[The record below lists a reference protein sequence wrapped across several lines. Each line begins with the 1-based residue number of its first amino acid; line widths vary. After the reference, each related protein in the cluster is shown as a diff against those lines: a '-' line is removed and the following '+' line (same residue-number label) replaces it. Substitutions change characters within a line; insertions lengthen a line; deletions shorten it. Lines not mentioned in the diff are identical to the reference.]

1 MKEIVVETPRRRP
14 GRPSTR
20 GHLGSLSAK
29 DPIEVLPPTALNIL
43 GAARRILERD
53 GFASL
58 SLSAIA
64 EEAGEAKA
72 SIGYHFGNKE
82 GLIVAL
88 LDSLV
93 HEANRSLITETHR
106 FPMGEQRVRSLV
118 EGEERIVEDIE
129 SYRPLLEILPHALRD
144 ESLRER
150 VAELYA
156 GYRETVLEVLD
167 ASTGPDRGT
176 LEPFAM
182 LMIAVVDG
190 LSIQHALDPEGI
202 NVRAATALWE
212 RMMRAYLRDLGI
224 IDIA

>member
-1 MKEIVVETPRRRP
+1 MDDTARRRP

-20 GHLGSLSAK
+20 GHLGALSAK

-43 GAARRILERD
+43 SAARRILERD
-53 GFASL
+53 GFAAL

-64 EEAGEAKA
+64 AEAGEAKA

-93 HEANRSLITETHR
+93 HEANRGLIAETR
-106 FPMGEQRVRSLV
+106 RYPMGEQRVRSLM
-118 EGEERIVEDIE
+118 EGEERIVEDTQ
-129 SYRPLLEILPHALRD
+129 SVLSLLEILPHAMRD
-144 ESLRER
+144 ESLRGR
-150 VAELYA
+150 IAELYA
-156 GYRETVLEVLD
+156 GYRETVLEILD

-176 LEPFAM
+176 LGPFSA

-190 LSIQHALDPEGI
+190 LSIQNALDPDGT

>member
-1 MKEIVVETPRRRP
+1 MTDSAPRRP

-20 GHLGSLSAK
+20 GHLGSLSVK

-43 GAARRILERD
+43 AAARRILESK
-53 GFASL
+53 GFAAL

-82 GLIVAL
+82 GLVVAL
-88 LDSLV
+88 VDSLV
-93 HEANRSLITETHR
+93 HEANRGLIAETRR
-106 FPMGEQRVRSLV
+106 FPMGEQRVRSLM
-118 EGEERIVEDIE
+118 EGEERIVEDIA
-129 SYRPLLEILPHALRD
+129 SFRPLMEILPHAMRD
-144 ESLRER
+144 DSLRAR

-167 ASTGPDRGT
+167 ASTGPDRAV

-190 LSIQHALDPEGI
+190 LSIQNALDPEGA

-212 RMMRAYLRDLGI
+212 RMIRAYLRDLGI
-224 IDIA
+224 IDIG